1 MVESVCRLSSSS
13 ATDTMPV
20 PMTTAPEAGGIES
33 SVAVHRRVPPR
44 GGERHHRLRNGAPRV
59 DHRAAG

>member
-44 GGERHHRLRNGAPRV
+44 GASAIIGSGMAPR
-59 DHRAAG
+59 G

>member
-33 SVAVHRRVPPR
+33 SMAPHRRVPVPGASAITDSGMARR
-44 GGERHHRLRNGAPRV
+44 G
-59 DHRAAG
+59 